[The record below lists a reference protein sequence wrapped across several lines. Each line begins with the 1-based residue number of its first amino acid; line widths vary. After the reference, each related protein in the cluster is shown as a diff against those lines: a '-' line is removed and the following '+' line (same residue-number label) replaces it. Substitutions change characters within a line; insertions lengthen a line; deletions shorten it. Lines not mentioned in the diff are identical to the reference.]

1 MKEKKK
7 KKEVALWRLQ
17 GTHKVTVYVRSGRK
31 QIQPPVIQT
40 EAGNHPLLCTQG
52 VKVTFHNTS
61 EIGLME
67 ELVHGFCWIGKKKP
81 WKKGCNKRLKY
92 VKGPEE
98 GKDSGAK
105 VKRLRGSYKY
115 IYKQTNTQKSDKV
128 MLRKL
133 TLTTVI

>member
-1 MKEKKK
+1 MTHMNEEKKRKKK
-7 KKEVALWRLQ
+7 KKRLPCDVLQ

-67 ELVHGFCWIGKKKP
+67 ELVYGFC
-81 WKKGCNKRLKY
+81 
-92 VKGPEE
+92 
-98 GKDSGAK
+98 
-105 VKRLRGSYKY
+105 
-115 IYKQTNTQKSDKV
+115 
-128 MLRKL
+128 
-133 TLTTVI
+133 

>member
-1 MKEKKK
+1 MKRGLYKSNKKIYLNKKPLQKYRWPLQSVLMRLEWRIWMKKKKEKKK
-7 KKEVALWRLQ
+7 EEVALWRLQ

-67 ELVHGFCWIGKKKP
+67 ELVHGFCWIGNKKP
-81 WKKGCNKRLKY
+81 WKKAVTR
-92 VKGPEE
+92 
-98 GKDSGAK
+98 DWS
-105 VKRLRGSYKY
+105 
-115 IYKQTNTQKSDKV
+115 
-128 MLRKL
+128 M
-133 TLTTVI
+133 